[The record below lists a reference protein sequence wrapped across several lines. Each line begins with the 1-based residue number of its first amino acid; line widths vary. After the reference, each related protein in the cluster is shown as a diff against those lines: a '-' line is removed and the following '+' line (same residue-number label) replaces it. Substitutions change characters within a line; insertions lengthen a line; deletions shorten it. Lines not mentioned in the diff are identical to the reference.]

1 MAVGLGL
8 MAAVPRVPALAS
20 LDAGLFARMAG
31 GGVETG
37 GLGTP
42 EKPRWI
48 GRTEEPSAPL
58 PATLL
63 ALDEDR
69 EGWFEEIPPPPSD
82 VAVVLARLNAAGLEQ
97 LAIGYPLQWESPDT
111 LAVEAMR
118 GVMDRFDGLVLGFPL
133 KDGTAGEPV
142 AMPFLAAS
150 VDYAAVQGD
159 ATELPLVNAIRGVA
173 PELGGNKTLAGFTQL
188 VTEDQEDGRTYLL
201 ARWSDRVVFALPLA
215 LEIARRGIDF
225 EDVEIEVGN
234 EIRLGSDGPRIPI
247 DFRGRANLPK
257 SFPEVERIPLK
268 SVIERTLP
276 DDLAAK
282 DRPVFIGDTRVLGPK
297 EDIAWSDG
305 LGAID
310 GLIRTAPV
318 RVGMREIPRVNPA
331 VELFGAVAVALFA
344 GWCLRAR
351 MIEIRAATALGLALA
366 VAVIEW
372 TMVRFASVDL
382 PLLAWLV
389 MPVGAFLI
397 GEYARLSTKV
407 QLVDSEALEA
417 AEKEAAAASKKKSRK
432 KRRR

>member
-1 MAVGLGL
+1 
-8 MAAVPRVPALAS
+8 
-20 LDAGLFARMAG
+20 
-31 GGVETG
+31 
-37 GLGTP
+37 
-42 EKPRWI
+42 
-48 GRTEEPSAPL
+48 
-58 PATLL
+58 LL

-69 EGWFEEIPPPPSD
+69 EGWFEEVPPPPSD
-82 VAVVLARLNAAGLEQ
+82 VAVVLARLNAAGLEH

-133 KDGTAGEPV
+133 KDGTAGQPV
-142 AMPFLAAS
+142 AVPFLAAS

-173 PELGGNKTLAGFTQL
+173 PELGGRKTLAGFTKL
-188 VTEDQEDGRTYLL
+188 VTEEQEEGRTYLL

-215 LEIARRGIDF
+215 LEIARRGIAF
-225 EDVEIEVGN
+225 EDVEIEAGS

-247 DFRGRANLPK
+247 DFRGRATLPK
-257 SFPEVERIPLK
+257 SFPEGERIPLK

-276 DDLAAK
+276 EDLATK

-297 EDIAWSDG
+297 EDIEWSDG
-305 LGAID
+305 VGAVD
-310 GLIRTAPV
+310 ALIQTAPV
-318 RVGMREIPRVNPA
+318 RVGVREIPRANPA
-331 VELFGAVAVALFA
+331 LELFGVVAVALFA

-351 MIEIRAATALGLALA
+351 MLEVRTVMALGLALA
-366 VAVIEW
+366 VGVIEW
-372 TMVRFASVDL
+372 TTVRFAGIDL

-389 MPVGAFLI
+389 MPVAAFLI

-407 QLVDSEALEA
+407 QLVDSEVLEA
-417 AEKEAAAASKKKSRK
+417 AERAVESSPKKKSRK